1 MYAVILSLK
10 IYIFFVAD
18 GEDAYVDD
26 IMQEFKTAKRFVLNQ
41 FFRSTKKNPHGL
53 QQEQNVYYQVGTI
66 RNFKVRYCK
75 MFPTTILSNE

>member
-26 IMQEFKTAKRFVLNQ
+26 IMQEFKTAKRFVLN
-41 FFRSTKKNPHGL
+41 
-53 QQEQNVYYQVGTI
+53 
-66 RNFKVRYCK
+66 
-75 MFPTTILSNE
+75 